1 MKAVTTKQMREIEGK
16 ALSEGVAE
24 EELVEQAG
32 AGIAAAVRKF
42 FPKPGLLAGYVGKG
56 HNGADALVAMR
67 LLQEIGWRIAV
78 KPAFPEVEWAVLTRK
93 KRREVVSKNHSLLA
107 PDGPMVILDGLLGIG
122 GRGALRDPVLTAVR
136 EINEL
141 RLRQAASVVAVDIP
155 SGLDAD
161 SGAVCGDA
169 VVADFTITLGAPKC
183 GLLAAAA
190 VNHVGRLELVTL
202 DDLDTGAADSGLGM
216 ICPRSFPQSLPLRTH
231 DFHKGQAGRVAIV
244 AGSPGMEGAAL
255 MAATAALRGGAG
267 LVTLFVRPEIH
278 TAVVSRACP
287 ELMVKSCADW
297 EAIDFSPFSSCV
309 WGPGLGA
316 MDASEFVGFSA
327 ALESC
332 SCPSVIDADAL
343 NAIATNQAHHLLQA
357 RHVLTPHPGEFAR
370 LAPES
375 ARRGR
380 EAGCGHFT
388 AHNPSILLLK
398 GARTLVMQRGS
409 DLYHNSTGHAG
420 MASGGMGD
428 VLSGVIGALL
438 GQGMQPLTAA
448 CAGAWLCGRAA
459 ELATSNGG
467 QWQHSLIA
475 TDLFPFLGA
484 ALHEWQQG

>member
-1 MKAVTTKQMREIEGK
+1 MKAVTTKQMRDIEGK

-24 EELVEQAG
+24 EDLVEQAG

-42 FPKPGLLAGYVGKG
+42 FPRPGLLIGFIGKG

-67 LLQEIGWRIAV
+67 HLQELGWRIEV
-78 KPAFPEVEWAVLTRK
+78 RPAFPEVEWAVLTRK
-93 KRREVVSKNHSLLA
+93 KQRELPNKNHSLLA
-107 PDGPMVILDGLLGIG
+107 ADGPMVILDGLLGIG
-122 GRGALRDPVLTAVR
+122 GGGALRDPVLAAVR

-141 RLRQAASVVAVDIP
+141 RLRYAASVVAVDLP

-169 VVADFTITLGAPKC
+169 VIADFTITLGAPKC

-190 VNHVGRLELVTL
+190 VNHVGRLELITL
-202 DDLDTGAADSGLGM
+202 DDLETSAADSGLRM
-216 ICPRSFPQSLPLRTH
+216 ICPRSFPQSLPLRAH
-231 DFHKGQAGRVAIV
+231 DFHKGQAGRVAVI
-244 AGSPGMEGAAL
+244 AGAPGMEGAAL
-255 MAATAALRGGAG
+255 LAATAALRGGAG

-278 TAVVSRACP
+278 AAVVSRACP

-297 EAIDFSPFSSCV
+297 ESIDFPPFSSCV

-316 MDASEFVGFSA
+316 MDETEFVRFST

-343 NAIATNQAHHLLQA
+343 NAIAANQAHHLLQS
-357 RHVLTPHPGEFAR
+357 RHVITPHPGEFAR

-380 EAGCGHFT
+380 EAGCDHFT
-388 AHNPSILLLK
+388 AHNPSVLLLK
-398 GARTLVMQRGS
+398 GARTLVMQRGT

-448 CAGAWLCGRAA
+448 CCGAWLCGRAA
-459 ELATSNGG
+459 ELAMSDGR
-467 QWQHSLIA
+467 QSQHSLIA